1 MKLELDYMI
10 NCFLIAKAHLPAAA
24 AAAAA
29 AAAGVAVAA
38 GRCTRYAVVA

>member
-29 AAAGVAVAA
+29 AAGVAVAA